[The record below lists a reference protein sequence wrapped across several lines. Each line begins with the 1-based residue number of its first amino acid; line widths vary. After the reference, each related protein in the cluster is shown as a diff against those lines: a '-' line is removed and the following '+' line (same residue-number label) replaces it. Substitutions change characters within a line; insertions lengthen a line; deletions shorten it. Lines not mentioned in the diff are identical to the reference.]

1 MENINIP
8 RCYKPRDSDQ
18 IVEYTLHLSDASES
32 GYGDASY
39 LRMVNENGDVH
50 YCLIFR
56 KSIAEQVKY
65 VSIPILEMTAATL
78 SFKVSDMFRKNLD
91 IPFAL
96 EEFWAESQALLA
108 YVNAEAWSFKTF
120 VVNCEIKKVLSQ

>member
-50 YCLIFR
+50 YCLIFW
-56 KSIAEQVKY
+56 KSIAKQVKY
-65 VSIPILEMTAATL
+65 VSIPILELTTATL
-78 SFKVSDMFRKNLD
+78 SFKVSDMFRNNLD

-96 EEFWAESQALLA
+96 EEFWAES
-108 YVNAEAWSFKTF
+108 
-120 VVNCEIKKVLSQ
+120 